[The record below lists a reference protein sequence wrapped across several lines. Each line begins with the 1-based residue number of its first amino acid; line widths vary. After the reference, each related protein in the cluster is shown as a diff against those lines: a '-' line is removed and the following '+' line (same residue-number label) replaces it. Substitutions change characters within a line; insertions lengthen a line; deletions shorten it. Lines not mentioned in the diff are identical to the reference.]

1 MTGRPLGARVGRPPA
16 AYHRVR
22 RAAARL
28 QWDAV
33 IADAPAALG
42 ALGGDEAWKAWWPGV
57 VARVGLARS
66 RRQELNAART
76 ELVRALAG
84 LPGSPA
90 AADLAGGDP
99 YRLEYAWV
107 AALVGDLHEA
117 SAVSAALANS
127 QGHPSV
133 VAGASQV
140 RAWLHLAA
148 GDPAG
153 AHGWLDA
160 AAGAARTAG
169 DDEALAV
176 IHAQRASVV
185 ANAGRT
191 VEASAMAFEALERWE
206 RSRPVRLG
214 QPPVVVATVLAQVA
228 VAATRG
234 GDSASGRLLVAAL
247 AGEPRLVGRP
257 VGAGEVAAADA
268 VVQLAEGDPKRAL
281 RTAEWAAGALGGA
294 GAEVG
299 RVRAVLAQA
308 EAARALGW
316 LGSARLLARH
326 ASERFSELELPGE
339 AASASETL
347 AHLST

>member
-1 MTGRPLGARVGRPPA
+1 
-16 AYHRVR
+16 
-22 RAAARL
+22 
-28 QWDAV
+28 
-33 IADAPAALG
+33 
-42 ALGGDEAWKAWWPGV
+42 V

-66 RRQELNAART
+66 RRQELTAART
-76 ELVRALAG
+76 ELERALAG

-90 AADLAGGDP
+90 AGDLAGGGP
-99 YRLEYAWV
+99 YSVEYAWV
-107 AALVGDLHEA
+107 AALGGDLHEA
-117 SAVSAALANS
+117 SAVSVALANG

-148 GDPAG
+148 GDPDG

-185 ANAGRT
+185 AGSGRT
-191 VEASAMAFEALERWE
+191 VEASAMAFEALERWG

-214 QPPVVVATVLAQVA
+214 QPPVLVATALSQVA

-268 VVQLAEGDPKRAL
+268 VVQLAEGNPERAL
-281 RTAEWAAGALGGA
+281 RTAEWAAGVLSGA

-299 RVRAVLAQA
+299 RLRAVRTQA

-316 LGSARLLARH
+316 TGSARLLAQH
-326 ASERFSELELPGE
+326 AEERFGALELSNE
-339 AASASETL
+339 AEFTKDL
-347 AHLST
+347 MGDIGT